1 MGKVN
6 AAVVGYGYAGRC
18 FHSYLIDRTEGLN
31 LYAVASRD
39 PERRARAQAE
49 YRVRTYPTLDELLQ
63 DSGVDL
69 VVLATPHDV
78 HARLAIQAMDAGKH
92 VVVDKV
98 MCMNAREADEMIRD
112 RDRNNVVLSV
122 FHNRRWDGDYLTVRK
137 VLSEGLI
144 GMPFLFEV
152 GIVRYSRPGGW
163 RSERARAGGLL
174 FDWGAH
180 LVDQALQ
187 LVDSEV
193 DTVFCDA
200 QHRRWCVDIESHVK
214 LLIRFRNGVLYVVE
228 ISNLA
233 RADKPRWY
241 VLGELGALVKTGL
254 DPQEAAMVAGDID
267 AAVEDPAHYARVT
280 TEIRGMPCEMRIPTL
295 RGDWKV
301 YYRNLAD
308 VLLRGADLAVKPEEI
323 RRDMLVIDAAM
334 RSAETGASVQLGR
347 A

>member
-1 MGKVN
+1 M
-6 AAVVGYGYAGRC
+6 
-18 FHSYLIDRTEGLN
+18 
-31 LYAVASRD
+31 
-39 PERRARAQAE
+39 PAR
-49 YRVRTYPTLDELLQ
+49 
-63 DSGVDL
+63 
-69 VVLATPHDV
+69 
-78 HARLAIQAMDAGKH
+78 
-92 VVVDKV
+92 
-98 MCMNAREADEMIRD
+98 
-112 RDRNNVVLSV
+112 
-122 FHNRRWDGDYLTVRK
+122 
-137 VLSEGLI
+137 
-144 GMPFLFEV
+144 
-152 GIVRYSRPGGW
+152 
-163 RSERARAGGLL
+163 
-174 FDWGAH
+174 
-180 LVDQALQ
+180 
-187 LVDSEV
+187 
-193 DTVFCDA
+193 
-200 QHRRWCVDIESHVK
+200 
-214 LLIRFRNGVLYVVE
+214 RFRNGVLYVVE